1 VALVNECMIK
11 NENEEIK
18 YIGTGWFR
26 IIKTS
31 SEQGYKLIEISL
43 NKKIIE
49 INGIKYRY
57 EVLQILGF
65 SWERKRISII
75 VRYKNEMMYMKGVD
89 SGKSKRLSKKTLENE
104 NYDVKAVLYNNN

>member
-1 VALVNECMIK
+1 MIK

-49 INGIKYRY
+49 INGIKYKY
-57 EVLQILGF
+57 EVLPIFGF

-75 VRYKNEMMYMKGVD
+75 VMYRNEIMMYMKGAD
-89 SGKSKRLSKKTLENE
+89 TGKSKRLSKKTLENE
-104 NYDVKAVLYNNN
+104 NYDVKDVMYNNN